1 MQVKIIIAIYFLTV
15 LAVGIYSYFKI
26 KTPADYYISGKR
38 AGLIPVTGSM
48 LATILGGS
56 AILGTVEL
64 SRYQGWP
71 AIWFLCS
78 AAFGLFLLIPL
89 IKNIN
94 RTGHFTMPELLET
107 FYGKKVKLIASVII
121 PVAWIG
127 IVAVQIIAAAK
138 ILAGLGFITY
148 NLSAILAG
156 LIFIIFTLVG
166 GQIGILR
173 TDTLQSVILLA
184 GLFVVLV
191 FSIINHDLKPAEEF
205 RFNALF
211 NHLFKPVDLI
221 VLILTYSTTFVIG
234 PDIYSRV
241 FCAKN
246 EKVASGSIMIT
257 AFLLIAIAF
266 ALTWLGFFSEPN
278 ESNGTIS
285 FAALN
290 LPGWI
295 HGLFIAA
302 LLSAIISSGTT
313 LLNAAMILSDLTTG
327 NLTKKNALKLTRV
340 FIIIIGILS
349 IVIALF
355 ITSIIKT
362 LLFALTVFSGA
373 FFVPT
378 IAGLLNLKVNKR
390 MVIPAI
396 VTGGL
401 AALTGKIIQD
411 FYEVS
416 TGNILIIS
424 AYLLSAIFLFLPI
437 AKNKFT

>member
-1 MQVKIIIAIYFLTV
+1 MQVKIVITVYFLIV
-15 LAVGIYSYFKI
+15 LAVGVYSYFKV

-38 AGLIPVTGSM
+38 AGLISVSGSM

-64 SRYQGWP
+64 SKYQGWP

-94 RTGHFTMPELLET
+94 RIGHYTMPELLGT
-107 FYGKKVKLIASVII
+107 FYGRKAKLISSVII

-138 ILAGLGFITY
+138 ILAGLGFISY
-148 NLSAILAG
+148 NQSAIIAG
-156 LIFIIFTLVG
+156 LVFIIFTLIG

-173 TDTLQSVILLA
+173 TDTLQSAILLT
-184 GLFVVLV
+184 GLFVVFM
-191 FSIINHDLKPAEEF
+191 FSIVNNDLKPVETF

-211 NHLFKPVDLI
+211 NDSFKPIDLV

-241 FCAKN
+241 FCAKD
-246 EKVASGSIMIT
+246 EKVATGSILIT
-257 AFLLIAIAF
+257 AFFLIAIAF
-266 ALTWLGFFSEPN
+266 ALTWLGFFSDTN
-278 ESNGTIS
+278 ETNGFIS
-285 FAALN
+285 FDALN
-290 LPGWI
+290 LPDWI

-313 LLNAAMILSDLTTG
+313 LLNAAMILSELTTG
-327 NLTKKNALKLTRV
+327 NLAKKNALKITQMY
-340 FIIIIGILS
+340 IIVIGASS

-355 ITSIIKT
+355 ITSIIQT
-362 LLFALTVFSGA
+362 LLFALTFFSGA
-373 FFVPT
+373 FVVPT
-378 IAGLLNLKVNKR
+378 LAGLLNFKVNKKR
-390 MVIPAI
+390 VVMAI
-396 VTGGL
+396 VTGGIL
-401 AALTGKIIQD
+401 ALTGKIIHD
-411 FYEVS
+411 FYFDFLGS
-416 TGNILIIS
+416 CIIIS
-424 AYLLSAIFLFLPI
+424 TYVINSMLL
-437 AKNKFT
+437 FTPFRRS